1 VGRAELGVKP
11 VVLLYHDVVRSE
23 ERDEVGFPGSLA
35 ARYKLEPAV
44 FEAHL
49 DAIARTGRNVG
60 LPSQER
66 APDVVLTFDD
76 GGSSALS
83 AATALEAR
91 AWRGVFF
98 VTTSRIGTNGFLSEA
113 DIEALAGR
121 GHLIGSHSHSHPTY
135 MGRLPAAQIRQEWGE
150 SRSVLGDILGEPPD
164 TASVPGGFVSRDV
177 VREAATA
184 GYRALMTSEPR
195 SGPRLREGLAAYGRY
210 AVWSTTP
217 ADRAAAY
224 ASGVRTA
231 QLRLWLE
238 WKAKDIVKRGNP
250 SAYQALRRLR
260 ARIP

>member
-1 VGRAELGVKP
+1 MKP

-23 ERDEVGFPGSLA
+23 ERDEVGFPGPLA

-44 FEAHL
+44 FEEHL
-49 DAIARTGRNVG
+49 DAIAGTGRSVG
-60 LPSQER
+60 LPSQEGP
-66 APDVVLTFDD
+66 PDVVLTFDD
-76 GGSSALS
+76 GGSSALA

-91 AWRGVFF
+91 SWRGVFF
-98 VTTSRIGTNGFLSEA
+98 VTTSKIGTSGFLSDT
-113 DIEALAGR
+113 DIKALADR
-121 GHLIGSHSHSHPTY
+121 GHVIGSHSHSHPTY
-135 MGRLPAAQIRQEWGE
+135 MGRLPRAQIEQEWRE
-150 SRSVLGDILGEPPD
+150 SRAALGDILGEPPD

-177 VREAATA
+177 VREAAAT

-195 SGPRLREGLAAYGRY
+195 AGARTREGLAAYGRY

-217 ADRAAAY
+217 AERAAAY